1 MGAKDNKI
9 TPYLQKPENF
19 CGLLNGGVFNGKP
32 ILSPEKLTLLPGQQS
47 VELTGKD
54 DVGKK
59 KKKSYTFHHDV
70 VMKADWGGYYAILS
84 CEDQSHIH
92 YGMPLRMLQYDV
104 LEYIRQ
110 VKEIE
115 EKNRAEKNLKS
126 GAEFLSGMTKEDF
139 LQPVVGVVFYHGE
152 EPWDGA
158 KSMTDMVHLPADL
171 EELREFIPQYKI
183 HLIDPRTVNLE
194 HFTGAWRTLMEV
206 LRYMGDKQGFA
217 SYVENHAEELDALSI
232 ESGEVLLTLLG
243 ENRRLTEGKEAVTV
257 CTALEELKE
266 DWKNEGI
273 HIGEARGEA
282 RGAIKGE
289 NRIISLV
296 TCMIRDG
303 LSNEILRLDSDE
315 NFKRAMLGKYQ
326 L

>member
-19 CGLLNGGVFNGKP
+19 CGLLNGGVFNGK
-32 ILSPEKLTLLPGQQS
+32 
-47 VELTGKD
+47 
-54 DVGKK
+54 
-59 KKKSYTFHHDV
+59 
-70 VMKADWGGYYAILS
+70 
-84 CEDQSHIH
+84 
-92 YGMPLRMLQYDV
+92 LQYDV

-158 KSMTDMVHLPADL
+158 KSMADMVHLPADL

-273 HIGEARGEA
+273 HIGEARG
-282 RGAIKGE
+282 AIKGE